1 MGWNEVSERGFD
13 NLVYMCL
20 GKDSVVLSDGAFCD
34 EDFKVE
40 KGCKLVFYSDN
51 SHNFE
56 GFHVCTEPGVAGMA
70 PCSPEEGV
78 IVPNESNPD
87 GFCARSHPG
96 YSDSEARDDETYAQ
110 LYGWSHLVLPGSG
123 GFLNTRDFDIRG
135 DKTGQKFILLRGGEI
150 IKEWQGKTGP
160 EGFPIQAGD
169 VISFFADDSNS
180 CYSKTDPMTG
190 MRREQCAKGF
200 EICVDTEPPKQDV

>member
-1 MGWNEVSERGFD
+1 
-13 NLVYMCL
+13 
-20 GKDSVVLSDGAFCD
+20 
-34 EDFKVE
+34 
-40 KGCKLVFYSDN
+40 
-51 SHNFE
+51 
-56 GFHVCTEPGVAGMA
+56 MA

-135 DKTGQKFILLRGGEI
+135 DKTGQKVILLRGGEI

-160 EGFPIQAGD
+160 EGFVIQAGD